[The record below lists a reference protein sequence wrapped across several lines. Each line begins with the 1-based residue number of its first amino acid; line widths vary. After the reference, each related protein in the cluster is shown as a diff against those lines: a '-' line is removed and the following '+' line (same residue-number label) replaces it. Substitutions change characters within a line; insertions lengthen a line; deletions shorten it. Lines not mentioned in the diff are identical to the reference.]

1 MYESKITVWV
11 GVWRTTGGYRRVKKL
26 WVEEELTERFHRER
40 YSPCVGYILPSGD
53 VVVEKGSDSDS
64 IILFINEKQKTK

>member
-1 MYESKITVWV
+1 
-11 GVWRTTGGYRRVKKL
+11 
-26 WVEEELTERFHRER
+26 
-40 YSPCVGYILPSGD
+40 VGYILPSGD